1 MGNERPCSVFCGL
14 ISYDFETVMTEKQI
28 RDALFDLR
36 LLWADCEFWAR
47 YLPPIEAAE
56 IRETL
61 KAAINAMETLRD
73 TK

>member
-1 MGNERPCSVFCGL
+1 
-14 ISYDFETVMTEKQI
+14 MTEKQI

-36 LLWADCEFWAR
+36 LLWADREFWAR
-47 YLPPIEAAE
+47 HLPPIEAAE

>member
-1 MGNERPCSVFCGL
+1 
-14 ISYDFETVMTEKQI
+14 MTEKQI

-36 LLWADCEFWAR
+36 LLWANRKFWAR
-47 YLPPIEAAE
+47 YLPAIEAAE

-61 KAAINAMETLRD
+61 KAAINAMETLLD